1 MALVFMISSFYSFK
15 LNIDQYTVRINFN
28 KLNDVLILLEH
39 DLDLDESIWMIIVH
53 SKLNRTGFVGGSIF

>member
-1 MALVFMISSFYSFK
+1 MISSFYSFK

-28 KLNDVLILLEH
+28 KLNDVLIILEH

-53 SKLNRTGFVGGSIF
+53 SKLL